1 MGQSIKEVM
10 TPEPVTLPVS
20 APLTE
25 AARAMRE
32 SDIGDVIV
40 IDDSGKALG
49 LVTDRDIVIR
59 ALADGRDPEKTPVG
73 DIASTDL
80 VTLSSDSAVED
91 AISLMRGK
99 AVRRI
104 VVTEGD
110 QPVGIVSI
118 GDLAIE
124 RDADSALAD
133 ISRAEPDR

>member
-1 MGQSIKEVM
+1 MPQSIKEVM
-10 TPEPVTLPVS
+10 TPNPVTLPSS

-25 AARAMRE
+25 AAKAMRDA
-32 SDIGDVIV
+32 DIGDVIV
-40 IDDSGKALG
+40 TDDSGKVFG
-49 LVTDRDIVIR
+49 VVTDRDIVIR
-59 ALADGRDPEKTPVG
+59 ALADGRDPGQTPVG
-73 DIASTDL
+73 DIATKDL
-80 VTLSSDSAVED
+80 VAVSSDSAVER
-91 AISLMRGK
+91 AISLMRDK

>member
-10 TPEPVTLPVS
+10 TPDPVTLPVS

-104 VVTEGD
+104 VITEGNE
-110 QPVGIVSI
+110 PVGIVSI

-124 RDADSALAD
+124 RDSDSALAD
-133 ISRAEPDR
+133 ISKAEPDR

>member
-1 MGQSIKEVM
+1 MPQSIKEVM
-10 TPEPVTLPVS
+10 TPNPVTLPTK

-25 AARAMRE
+25 AAKAMRE

-40 IDDSGKALG
+40 IDDSGRLFG
-49 LVTDRDIVIR
+49 VVTDRDIVIR
-59 ALADGRDPEKTPVG
+59 ALADGRDPGQTSVG
-73 DIASTDL
+73 DIATKDL
-80 VTLSSDSAVED
+80 VSVTSDSAVER
-91 AISLMRGK
+91 AISLMRDK

-124 RDADSALAD
+124 RDSDSALAD